1 MNRIK
6 LLTKD
11 IYDKIAAGEV
21 IESPLSVVKELVE
34 NSIDSGAS
42 QIVIDIK
49 EGGKDYIRVSDN
61 GSGIYKED
69 LKLSILPHATS
80 KIRFA
85 EDLSNILSLGFR
97 GEALSSIAAVS
108 NLEIVSKTEDDK
120 IGARIC
126 VSGSEIT
133 EESET
138 ACETGT
144 SVIVKDLFF
153 NIPARRKFLKSDMK
167 ENTAISDFVSKISL
181 AYPNIK
187 FRFICDNTIRFST
200 PGKGDIYQTI
210 LTVYSP
216 QNARKLLKL
225 SYDKNNISIKGYIS
239 SPLESRNNRK
249 HQIFF
254 VNGRLITSELL
265 ESAVKNAYSDKLF
278 EGRFPS
284 VYLFYDIEPN
294 TVDVNIH
301 PRKAEIK
308 FLKEQ
313 DIFDCTIEAIRETLL
328 DKNATA
334 IESMDIEKKNISTSI
349 KESTL
354 DNKPEESKKEEVK
367 YVFTMPSESDNTL
380 SEGLGLFKDL
390 RLHEEISQTKEEQIK
405 EEFDITINDRFMFS
419 SLKPVAQLFTTYIIA
434 KDDDNMYIIDQ
445 HAAHERVMYE
455 KLLNSFN
462 AADKAGQILLTPMI
476 IELDKSKIY
485 AAENSLPILYDMG
498 FSLELFGNSSYLV
511 KEIPYFMEADEAET
525 FIYEF
530 IDSADDYKNNIQ
542 LKRDQIISRS
552 CKSAVKAHDKLTN
565 EEILSLFH
573 DMDKCE
579 NPYSCPHGRPTF
591 IKLSEY
597 ELEKMFKRK

>member
-108 NLEIVSKTEDDK
+108 NLELISKTEDEK
-120 IGARIC
+120 IGAKIC

-308 FLKEQ
+308 FLNEQ

-334 IESMDIEKKNISTSI
+334 IESKDIEKKNISTSI
-349 KESTL
+349 KDSAV
-354 DNKPEESKKEEVK
+354 DNKPEEIKKEEVK
-367 YVFTMPSESDNTL
+367 YVFTMPSENSL

-405 EEFDITINDRFMFS
+405 EEFDIAINDRFMFS

-434 KDDDNMYIIDQ
+434 KDDDNMYILDQ

-476 IELDKSKIY
+476 IELDKSKEY
-485 AAENSLPILYDMG
+485 AAEKSLPILYDMG